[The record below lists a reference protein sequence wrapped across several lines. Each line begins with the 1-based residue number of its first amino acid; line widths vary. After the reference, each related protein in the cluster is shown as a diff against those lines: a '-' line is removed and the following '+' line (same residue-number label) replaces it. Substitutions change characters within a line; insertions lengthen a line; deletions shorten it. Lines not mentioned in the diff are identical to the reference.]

1 MLRYDVG
8 VDFVLSD
15 MIDWNRLQASCFG
28 TSHPERASKERIA
41 DVDDREREL
50 IQDCLAGRVDAF
62 GDLIAPYQDRLYNT
76 LFRMTGHV
84 EDASELLQEAMIR
97 VYRGLR
103 SYQGDSS
110 FYTWL
115 YRIVLNVAF
124 THRRKQKGRPL
135 SVESGLEAGRLD
147 LANLDESLRPSR
159 NIEIEETKG
168 IIEQALAKVPESYR
182 AVLILKDIDGL
193 KYEEIAEILD
203 IPIGTVRS
211 RLHRARSEMR
221 DRLKPYFDSG
231 TI

>member
-1 MLRYDVG
+1 
-8 VDFVLSD
+8 
-15 MIDWNRLQASCFG
+15 
-28 TSHPERASKERIA
+28 
-41 DVDDREREL
+41 
-50 IQDCLAGRVDAF
+50 
-62 GDLIAPYQDRLYNT
+62 
-76 LFRMTGHV
+76 
-84 EDASELLQEAMIR
+84 MIR

-124 THRRKQKGRPL
+124 THRRKQKSRPL

-159 NIEIEETKG
+159 SLEIEETKG